1 MPLINPFTTVT
12 GKNAFTLFEI
22 RLENDFLV
30 FRGNENESS
39 GQLLKG
45 TVVLCLPSPLKVE
58 DVHLRLTGILHF
70 TWTDT
75 QMTPSGVS
83 SHKVDKM
90 FNIFSHR
97 WTPFVGVGASDG
109 SSGAATSTKGVTL
122 PAGNYE
128 WPFDL
133 MLPGGTTESV
143 EGLPQASITY
153 KLKATVAR
161 GKLAYDFHAYKRL
174 RVIRTLESS
183 ALEFLHAM
191 SVENI
196 WPNKV
201 EYSIVIPQKAVVFGS
216 TIPLETR
223 FTPLLKGLELGDVNI
238 KLVETH
244 DLLMQTS
251 AGHPVR
257 QYKKELEV
265 ANWTLPMSREEH
277 WQDMIED
284 TGQEGWVMKASLD
297 LPRKL
302 SKCLQDVNA
311 QGIKIRHKLKLVLA
325 LKNPDGHTSELR
337 ATLPVTIII
346 SPNMPLDE
354 DGNLIDQPVAQGH
367 GAGRSDTAA
376 PPGYG
381 EHLLDQLY
389 EDIDATSLQTPALQ
403 SGINTPFYGH
413 SRTGSADNLAA
424 LMDNTG
430 ITPAA
435 LQSRLQS
442 MTLDASRRNHSWNS
456 LHGGAASGTT
466 TPHYAHYHHASNAH
480 SAPQSTPHSAPR
492 TAPHSAP
499 ESAPLSRQVS
509 NEHSPG
515 SQSPEHV
522 DFAPLSELSKVPSYQ
537 TAVKTPVRP
546 LTLGEGSTLPDYQSV
561 MSAPGSP
568 AANDPAVPQ
577 EILETVAEVPGE
589 RQSGRLSASPIRHHC
604 CLRLRLHSVAGD
616 RIFSHIPYLLT
627 PTRFVMATTELPSHA
642 GPAPTMMSD
651 DAIPDTDPN
660 STAGLLGE
668 RLHAWRHAVTF
679 LEDYMQAVE
688 KVHKEQAKEYEKVL
702 KTISKPLKEG
712 HQFDQSL
719 GGVAGFF
726 ENVRANTQALVNTNL
741 ETEKNIKGSLL
752 PMVDRLQKEIKH
764 KSKELAHGAGKG
776 AKDVEKIMEENN
788 HHNDLVAVQTNF
800 QAFEA
805 HIVGVM
811 QQAMETF
818 NQFAG
823 GQAEKVRAL
832 HSDMLGAA
840 QRISP
845 DFEWQKF
852 VGRSGDLLVAPSE
865 NLRSLDSIKFPNMD
879 HPSTKPL
886 IEGTLERK
894 SRNKLAWGHQ
904 TAYYVVTPS
913 KWLHEFKDS
922 DILRKDP
929 TPELSIFLPDAI
941 IGVPSGEKFHV
952 KGKDKSKTMSSK
964 LTGSSEL
971 AFKAHTAAD
980 AQKWF
985 DVIKNVAGAT
995 GPADPALLSPVDGSM
1010 LDKPAFVTDH
1020 KAQDVGVTGGSTVT
1034 SPTGTSPNSPA
1045 SALKGAGA
1053 DALDNHKVAEPVVA
1067 GGETKLT

>member
-1 MPLINPFTTVT
+1 M
-12 GKNAFTLFEI
+12 
-22 RLENDFLV
+22 
-30 FRGNENESS
+30 
-39 GQLLKG
+39 
-45 TVVLCLPSPLKVE
+45 
-58 DVHLRLTGILHF
+58 
-70 TWTDT
+70 
-75 QMTPSGVS
+75 
-83 SHKVDKM
+83 
-90 FNIFSHR
+90 
-97 WTPFVGVGASDG
+97 
-109 SSGAATSTKGVTL
+109 
-122 PAGNYE
+122 
-128 WPFDL
+128 
-133 MLPGGTTESV
+133 
-143 EGLPQASITY
+143 
-153 KLKATVAR
+153 
-161 GKLAYDFHAYKRL
+161 
-174 RVIRTLESS
+174 
-183 ALEFLHAM
+183 
-191 SVENI
+191 
-196 WPNKV
+196 
-201 EYSIVIPQKAVVFGS
+201 
-216 TIPLETR
+216 
-223 FTPLLKGLELGDVNI
+223 
-238 KLVETH
+238 
-244 DLLMQTS
+244 
-251 AGHPVR
+251 
-257 QYKKELEV
+257 
-265 ANWTLPMSREEH
+265 
-277 WQDMIED
+277 
-284 TGQEGWVMKASLD
+284 
-297 LPRKL
+297 
-302 SKCLQDVNA
+302 
-311 QGIKIRHKLKLVLA
+311 
-325 LKNPDGHTSELR
+325 
-337 ATLPVTIII
+337 
-346 SPNMPLDE
+346 
-354 DGNLIDQPVAQGH
+354 
-367 GAGRSDTAA
+367 
-376 PPGYG
+376 
-381 EHLLDQLY
+381 
-389 EDIDATSLQTPALQ
+389 
-403 SGINTPFYGH
+403 
-413 SRTGSADNLAA
+413 
-424 LMDNTG
+424 
-430 ITPAA
+430 
-435 LQSRLQS
+435 
-442 MTLDASRRNHSWNS
+442 
-456 LHGGAASGTT
+456 
-466 TPHYAHYHHASNAH
+466 
-480 SAPQSTPHSAPR
+480 
-492 TAPHSAP
+492 
-499 ESAPLSRQVS
+499 
-509 NEHSPG
+509 
-515 SQSPEHV
+515 
-522 DFAPLSELSKVPSYQ
+522 
-537 TAVKTPVRP
+537 
-546 LTLGEGSTLPDYQSV
+546 
-561 MSAPGSP
+561 
-568 AANDPAVPQ
+568 
-577 EILETVAEVPGE
+577 
-589 RQSGRLSASPIRHHC
+589 
-604 CLRLRLHSVAGD
+604 
-616 RIFSHIPYLLT
+616 
-627 PTRFVMATTELPSHA
+627 
-642 GPAPTMMSD
+642 
-651 DAIPDTDPN
+651 
-660 STAGLLGE
+660 
-668 RLHAWRHAVTF
+668 
-679 LEDYMQAVE
+679 
-688 KVHKEQAKEYEKVL
+688 
-702 KTISKPLKEG
+702 
-712 HQFDQSL
+712 
-719 GGVAGFF
+719 
-726 ENVRANTQALVNTNL
+726 RANTQALVNTNL

-776 AKDVEKIMEENN
+776 AKDVEKVRNTTQKHIELLGQNTAQFESTGGKMSAHDDPFVIHRGVLHRLNQQIMEENN